1 MGSILRRCKL
11 DIKIGKED
19 IIISDFDEL
28 EVLKIA
34 MKIEA
39 DGEKYYKSVL
49 NKTSDERVKRT
60 FKRLAEDEISHYE
73 KFKGMFEVEL
83 RGRNIDPDS
92 VDSEEGLF
100 TYFET
105 GIFNADAEAKSV
117 KDAVLN
123 GEIVELRSI
132 LFYKELLK
140 KSKTEG
146 NRQMLNEIIEQEQ
159 MHLNILKSWEAAV

>member
-1 MGSILRRCKL
+1 LE
-11 DIKIGKED
+11 IKIGKED

-39 DGEKYYKSVL
+39 DGQKYYASVL
-49 NKTSDERVKRT
+49 NKTADERVKRT
-60 FKRLAEDEISHYE
+60 FKRLAEDEGAHYE
-73 KFKGMFEVEL
+73 KFKGIFEVEL
-83 RGRNIDPDS
+83 RNRGIEPDS
-92 VDSEEGLF
+92 VDTEEGLF
-100 TYFET
+100 TYMKT
-105 GIFNADAEAKSV
+105 GIFDDHAEAKSV

-140 KSKTEG
+140 STKSEG
-146 NRQMLNEIIEQEQ
+146 NKQMLNEIIEQEQ
-159 MHLNILKSWEAAV
+159 MHFNILKSWEAAV

>member
-1 MGSILRRCKL
+1 M

-60 FKRLAEDEISHYE
+60 FKRLAEDEGAHHE

-83 RGRNIDPDS
+83 RSRSIDPDS
-92 VDSEEGLF
+92 VDGEEGLF

-105 GIFNADAEAKSV
+105 GIFNVDAEAKSV

-140 KSKTEG
+140 KSKSEG
-146 NRQMLNEIIEQEQ
+146 KRQMLNEIIEQEQ
-159 MHLNILKSWEAAV
+159 MHFNILKSWEAAV

>member
-1 MGSILRRCKL
+1 L
-11 DIKIGKED
+11 DIKIGKEN

-60 FKRLAEDEISHYE
+60 FKRLAEDESSHYE

-83 RGRNIDPDS
+83 RGRSIDPDS
-92 VDSEEGLF
+92 IDSEEGLF

-105 GIFNADAEAKSV
+105 GIFNVDAEAKSV

-140 KSKTEG
+140 ISKAEG
-146 NRQMLNEIIEQEQ
+146 KRQMLNEIIEQEQ
-159 MHLNILKSWEAAV
+159 MHFNILKSWEAAV